1 MGGMR
6 RSSNEFEE
14 FCSRATRAVSIVT
27 GGLASE
33 SLADIHT
40 IYRRAV
46 RFIFSILAAV
56 IADARGAAEVPPV
69 TGRPWDLV
77 LSELGDLWRRTHV
90 GLFRPA
96 DYSSIHAGDARR
108 ALNTLLGVDDNTPL
122 GAVYFETMPASW
134 VGTLYERLLG
144 LKPRRSVGSNIVEL
158 RKDSGLRKLSGS
170 FFTPAYLVDYIV
182 AEAVDRLRDREEIR
196 VLDPSMGT
204 GDFLLR
210 ALDSLSA
217 AGIDSADAAVNSLF
231 GCDVDPIAVD
241 IARFLVWLET
251 GGRAD
256 AREIER
262 HLICADALGGEGFL
276 WYDAFPDA
284 FSLFALR
291 RGFDAVIGNPPYIAA
306 KNARK
311 GNYAALEAQRRRGQS
326 DYYLLFL
333 ESVIGNKLVCEG
345 GVLAMVLP
353 DPFLVRANAAEVRRK
368 LLKEWT
374 VEKIVHISG
383 AFPGAQ
389 VANVVPIC
397 INRRP
402 QDGSIS
408 AVRLDRASLRRRFQL
423 DPAGTVS
430 KMGGQIS
437 PAFALVQPKAE
448 VLYLVQNEWKEIF
461 ARIHGADMS
470 IGAIRPPFVFLK
482 DIGVEAVFRGEEIG
496 KSAIRS
502 SEGDRPIL
510 LGGESVHRYSIR
522 YEGRRVQLNRIEKPI
537 HWYSAPKIVL
547 QKSSAKINAALDD
560 VGYIVPQSV
569 YCVKLKPDGLHP
581 LYLLALLNSRFLND
595 YTFRAFTG
603 YKMVQPQIEL
613 EDLRGMPI
621 RMLAFTLDARERE
634 ALAAEGR
641 KVFEQECERAEE
653 GFPSLSALVK
663 EWLASNCGDA
673 VHDLL
678 VFLAGHAV
686 KLRSS
691 ENADGIRIRLVDNAI
706 DSVVYR
712 LYGVGQ

>member
-6 RSSNEFEE
+6 KASSEFEE
-14 FCSRATRAVSIVT
+14 FCSRAIRAVSIIT
-27 GGLASE
+27 DGLAAESSE
-33 SLADIHT
+33 DIRA
-40 IYRRAV
+40 IYCCAV
-46 RFIFSILAAV
+46 RFVFSILAMV
-56 IADARGAAEVPPV
+56 IADARGAVKVSPV
-69 TGRPWDLV
+69 IGSPRDLV
-77 LSELGDLWRRTHV
+77 LSHLGDLWRRTHV
-90 GLFRPA
+90 RLFRPA
-96 DYSSIHAGDARR
+96 DYSSIRAGGVRR
-108 ALNTLLGVDDNTPL
+108 ALNALLGIDDNTPL

-134 VGTLYERLLG
+134 IGTLYERLLG
-144 LKPRRSVGSNIVEL
+144 LKPHRSVGSGVVEL

-170 FFTPAYLVDYIV
+170 FFTPSYLVDYIV
-182 AEAVDRLRDREEIR
+182 AESVDRLKDREQIR

-210 ALDSLSA
+210 ALASISSA
-217 AGIDSADAAVNSLF
+217 GVDPADAAVNSLF

-256 AREIER
+256 AKEIER

-276 WYDAFPDA
+276 WHDAFPDA

-311 GNYAALEAQRRRGQS
+311 GNYAALDMQKRRGQL

-353 DPFLVRANAAEVRRK
+353 DPFLVRSNAAEVRRK
-368 LLKEWT
+368 LLREWT

-397 INRRP
+397 INRKP
-402 QDGSIS
+402 QGGSIS
-408 AVRLDRASLRRRFQL
+408 TVRLDRASLRRRFQL

-430 KMGGQIS
+430 KLGSQIS

-448 VLYLVQNEWKEIF
+448 VLYLVQNAWKEIF

-470 IGAIRPPFVFLK
+470 IGTIRPPFVFLK

-522 YEGRRVQLNRIEKPI
+522 YEGRRVPLDRVEKPI

-621 RMLAFTLDARERE
+621 RALTFTLNANDREV
-634 ALAAEGR
+634 LAAEGR
-641 KVFEQECERAEE
+641 KVFERECERAEE
-653 GFPSLSALVK
+653 GFPSLSALVE
-663 EWLASNCGDA
+663 EWLASNCEDA

-678 VFLAGHAV
+678 VFLAGQAV

-691 ENADGIRIRLVDNAI
+691 ENADMLRMRLIDNAI
-706 DSVVYR
+706 DAVVYR
-712 LYGVGQ
+712 LYGV